1 MLGMAH
7 VPPGE
12 ESIVD
17 IVGLKINMRWKR
29 HLEFKHVYY
38 KAVAYLYAG
47 INAEESQVERCKSQA
62 GNFIII
68 CHFICVENGGE
79 SDMVSSSG

>member
-1 MLGMAH
+1 MSGDVLLGMAH

-17 IVGLKINMRWKR
+17 IIGLKNNKHWTR
-29 HLEFKHVYY
+29 HFEFKTFFY

-47 INAEESQVERCKSQA
+47 MNAEEAQVCA
-62 GNFIII
+62 LTTF
-68 CHFICVENGGE
+68 
-79 SDMVSSSG
+79 